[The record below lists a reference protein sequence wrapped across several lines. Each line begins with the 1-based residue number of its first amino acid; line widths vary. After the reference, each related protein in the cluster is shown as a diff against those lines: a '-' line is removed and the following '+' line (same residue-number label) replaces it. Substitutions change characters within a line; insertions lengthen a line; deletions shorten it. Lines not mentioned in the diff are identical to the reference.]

1 MISHDRYIA
10 IYENLRK
17 KTEPEKKIA
26 SRGISKCAENKTSAS
41 FGQTLGYRTPL
52 RPRLAEKTSRLT
64 FESV

>member
-26 SRGISKCAENKTSAS
+26 SRGISKRAENKQA
-41 FGQTLGYRTPL
+41 FPLGKL
-52 RPRLAEKTSRLT
+52 
-64 FESV
+64 